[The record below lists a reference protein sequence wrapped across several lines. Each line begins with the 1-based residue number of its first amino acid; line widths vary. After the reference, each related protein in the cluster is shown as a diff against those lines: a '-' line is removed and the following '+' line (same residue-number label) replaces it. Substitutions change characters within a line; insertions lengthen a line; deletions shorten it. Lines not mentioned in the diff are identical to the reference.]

1 MTGDEVFHSGADPAL
16 GHLLREHLDPGGHD
30 AFVARVLASAA
41 GGRAAALWDS
51 LARWAGP
58 GIAAALL
65 IGAGLA
71 LEARADEQ
79 GIEQLDVAEA
89 IVPVGAPATLLTAQP
104 GGPGIVLD
112 SLLEAP

>member
-1 MTGDEVFHSGADPAL
+1 M
-16 GHLLREHLDPGGHD
+16 
-30 AFVARVLASAA
+30 LASAA
-41 GGRAAALWDS
+41 GGGGAALWDS

-71 LEARADEQ
+71 LKARADAQ
-79 GIEQLDVAEA
+79 GLELLDVAEA
-89 IVPVGAPATLLTAQP
+89 IVPAGAPATLLTAEP
-104 GGPGIVLD
+104 GGPGTVLD